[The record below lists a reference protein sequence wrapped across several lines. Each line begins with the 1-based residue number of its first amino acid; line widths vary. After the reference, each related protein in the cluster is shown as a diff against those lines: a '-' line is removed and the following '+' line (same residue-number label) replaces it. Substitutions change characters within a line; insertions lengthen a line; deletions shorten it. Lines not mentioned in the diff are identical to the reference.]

1 MSATVAAALKKLSA
15 VVLSDKKNLK
25 TAVGI
30 IIGIIVIIVM
40 PIAAVLSIFSGDM
53 NIDTDRLQQMIT
65 ESLTS
70 EEEDNLKFIEDTMLT
85 LDEKMTAAGFPDR
98 VKEAQV
104 LYVLVLSDYSRE
116 DGFTDKLVGCFA
128 ADQTDEQLILA
139 VNETF
144 GTDNE
149 LYLFEAPIDLLS
161 YISINKDGWQKHS
174 YAASC
179 SVSDRVL
186 FQMLKDNPNIQ
197 KVYLCL
203 DNDEAGQKANE
214 RISDK
219 LFIQGIQ
226 HEILVP
232 NHKDWNED
240 RLAADGNAPR
250 SCAEFSVSNENEEE
264 GEEPCQALQL

>member
-15 VVLSDKKNLK
+15 IVFSDKNNLK

-70 EEEDNLKFIEDTMLT
+70 EEEDNLKFIEDTMLS

-104 LYVLVLSDYSRE
+104 LYVLALSDYSRE
-116 DGFTDKLVGCFA
+116 DGFTDKLVDCFA

-144 GTDNE
+144 GTD
-149 LYLFEAPIDLLS
+149 IKS
-161 YISINKDGWQKHS
+161 KDFTKI
-174 YAASC
+174 
-179 SVSDRVL
+179 
-186 FQMLKDNPNIQ
+186 M
-197 KVYLCL
+197 
-203 DNDEAGQKANE
+203 NDIRAKGA
-214 RISDK
+214 
-219 LFIQGIQ
+219 
-226 HEILVP
+226 
-232 NHKDWNED
+232 
-240 RLAADGNAPR
+240 
-250 SCAEFSVSNENEEE
+250 
-264 GEEPCQALQL
+264 

>member
-85 LDEKMTAAGFPDR
+85 LDEKMTDAGFHDR

-104 LYVLVLSDYSRE
+104 LYVLALSDYSRE

-144 GTDNE
+144 GTDIKSE
-149 LYLFEAPIDLLS
+149 DFTKI
-161 YISINKDGWQKHS
+161 
-174 YAASC
+174 
-179 SVSDRVL
+179 
-186 FQMLKDNPNIQ
+186 M
-197 KVYLCL
+197 
-203 DNDEAGQKANE
+203 NDIRAKGT
-214 RISDK
+214 
-219 LFIQGIQ
+219 
-226 HEILVP
+226 
-232 NHKDWNED
+232 
-240 RLAADGNAPR
+240 
-250 SCAEFSVSNENEEE
+250 
-264 GEEPCQALQL
+264 

>member
-15 VVLSDKKNLK
+15 VVLSDKNNLK

-104 LYVLVLSDYSRE
+104 LYVLALSDYSRE
-116 DGFTDKLVGCFA
+116 DGFTDKLVGCFTA
-128 ADQTDEQLILA
+128 NQTNEQLISA
-139 VNETF
+139 VNEAF
-144 GTDNE
+144 GTDIKSE
-149 LYLFEAPIDLLS
+149 DFTKI
-161 YISINKDGWQKHS
+161 
-174 YAASC
+174 
-179 SVSDRVL
+179 
-186 FQMLKDNPNIQ
+186 M
-197 KVYLCL
+197 
-203 DNDEAGQKANE
+203 NDIRAK
-214 RISDK
+214 
-219 LFIQGIQ
+219 
-226 HEILVP
+226 
-232 NHKDWNED
+232 
-240 RLAADGNAPR
+240 
-250 SCAEFSVSNENEEE
+250 EEV
-264 GEEPCQALQL
+264 

>member
-85 LDEKMTAAGFPDR
+85 LDEKMTAAGFPNR

-104 LYVLVLSDYSRE
+104 LYVLALSDYSRE
-116 DGFTDKLVGCFA
+116 DGFTDKLVDCFA
-128 ADQTDEQLILA
+128 DNQTDEQLILA
-139 VNETF
+139 VNEAF
-144 GTDNE
+144 GTD
-149 LYLFEAPIDLLS
+149 
-161 YISINKDGWQKHS
+161 INSED
-174 YAASC
+174 
-179 SVSDRVL
+179 
-186 FQMLKDNPNIQ
+186 FT
-197 KVYLCL
+197 KVM
-203 DNDEAGQKANE
+203 NDIRAKGT
-214 RISDK
+214 
-219 LFIQGIQ
+219 
-226 HEILVP
+226 
-232 NHKDWNED
+232 
-240 RLAADGNAPR
+240 
-250 SCAEFSVSNENEEE
+250 
-264 GEEPCQALQL
+264 

>member
-15 VVLSDKKNLK
+15 VVLSDKNNLK

-30 IIGIIVIIVM
+30 VIGIIVIIVM

-85 LDEKMTAAGFPDR
+85 LDEKMTDAGFPDR

-104 LYVLVLSDYSRE
+104 LYVLALSDYSRE

-139 VNETF
+139 VNEAF
-144 GTDNE
+144 GTDIKSKN
-149 LYLFEAPIDLLS
+149 FT
-161 YISINKDGWQKHS
+161 
-174 YAASC
+174 
-179 SVSDRVL
+179 
-186 FQMLKDNPNIQ
+186 
-197 KVYLCL
+197 KVM
-203 DNDEAGQKANE
+203 NDIRAKGT
-214 RISDK
+214 
-219 LFIQGIQ
+219 
-226 HEILVP
+226 
-232 NHKDWNED
+232 
-240 RLAADGNAPR
+240 
-250 SCAEFSVSNENEEE
+250 
-264 GEEPCQALQL
+264 

>member
-70 EEEDNLKFIEDTMLT
+70 EEEDNLKFIEDTMLS
-85 LDEKMTAAGFPDR
+85 LDEKMTAAGFPNR

-104 LYVLVLSDYSRE
+104 LYVLALSDYSRE
-116 DGFTDKLVGCFA
+116 DGFTDKLVGCFF
-128 ADQTDEQLILA
+128 ADQTNEQLILA

-144 GTDNE
+144 GTD
-149 LYLFEAPIDLLS
+149 
-161 YISINKDGWQKHS
+161 INSED
-174 YAASC
+174 
-179 SVSDRVL
+179 
-186 FQMLKDNPNIQ
+186 FT
-197 KVYLCL
+197 KVM
-203 DNDEAGQKANE
+203 NDIRAK
-214 RISDK
+214 
-219 LFIQGIQ
+219 
-226 HEILVP
+226 
-232 NHKDWNED
+232 
-240 RLAADGNAPR
+240 
-250 SCAEFSVSNENEEE
+250 EEV
-264 GEEPCQALQL
+264 

>member
-30 IIGIIVIIVM
+30 IIGIIVVIVM

-85 LDEKMTAAGFPDR
+85 LDEKMTDAGFRDR

-104 LYVLVLSDYSRE
+104 LYVLALSDYSRE

-128 ADQTDEQLILA
+128 ADQTDEQLISA
-139 VNETF
+139 VNEAF
-144 GTDNE
+144 GTDIKSE
-149 LYLFEAPIDLLS
+149 DFT
-161 YISINKDGWQKHS
+161 
-174 YAASC
+174 
-179 SVSDRVL
+179 
-186 FQMLKDNPNIQ
+186 
-197 KVYLCL
+197 KVM
-203 DNDEAGQKANE
+203 NDIRAKGT
-214 RISDK
+214 
-219 LFIQGIQ
+219 
-226 HEILVP
+226 
-232 NHKDWNED
+232 
-240 RLAADGNAPR
+240 
-250 SCAEFSVSNENEEE
+250 
-264 GEEPCQALQL
+264 

>member
-15 VVLSDKKNLK
+15 VVLSDKNNLK

-85 LDEKMTAAGFPDR
+85 LDEKMTDAGFRDR

-104 LYVLVLSDYSRE
+104 LYVLALSDYSRE

-128 ADQTDEQLILA
+128 ADQTDEQLISA
-139 VNETF
+139 VNEAF
-144 GTDNE
+144 GTD
-149 LYLFEAPIDLLS
+149 
-161 YISINKDGWQKHS
+161 INSED
-174 YAASC
+174 
-179 SVSDRVL
+179 
-186 FQMLKDNPNIQ
+186 FT
-197 KVYLCL
+197 KVM
-203 DNDEAGQKANE
+203 NDIRAK
-214 RISDK
+214 
-219 LFIQGIQ
+219 
-226 HEILVP
+226 
-232 NHKDWNED
+232 
-240 RLAADGNAPR
+240 
-250 SCAEFSVSNENEEE
+250 EEV
-264 GEEPCQALQL
+264 

>member
-104 LYVLVLSDYSRE
+104 LYVLALSDYSRE
-116 DGFTDKLVGCFA
+116 DGFTDKLVGCFF
-128 ADQTDEQLILA
+128 ADQTNEQLISA

-144 GTDNE
+144 GTDIKSE
-149 LYLFEAPIDLLS
+149 DFTKI
-161 YISINKDGWQKHS
+161 
-174 YAASC
+174 
-179 SVSDRVL
+179 
-186 FQMLKDNPNIQ
+186 M
-197 KVYLCL
+197 
-203 DNDEAGQKANE
+203 NDIRAK
-214 RISDK
+214 
-219 LFIQGIQ
+219 
-226 HEILVP
+226 
-232 NHKDWNED
+232 
-240 RLAADGNAPR
+240 
-250 SCAEFSVSNENEEE
+250 EEV
-264 GEEPCQALQL
+264 

>member
-15 VVLSDKKNLK
+15 VVLSDKNNLK

-30 IIGIIVIIVM
+30 VIGIIVIIVM

-104 LYVLVLSDYSRE
+104 LYVLALSDYSRE

-128 ADQTDEQLILA
+128 ADQTNEQLISA
-139 VNETF
+139 VNEAF
-144 GTDNE
+144 GTDIKSE
-149 LYLFEAPIDLLS
+149 DFT
-161 YISINKDGWQKHS
+161 
-174 YAASC
+174 
-179 SVSDRVL
+179 
-186 FQMLKDNPNIQ
+186 
-197 KVYLCL
+197 KVM
-203 DNDEAGQKANE
+203 NDIRAK
-214 RISDK
+214 
-219 LFIQGIQ
+219 
-226 HEILVP
+226 
-232 NHKDWNED
+232 
-240 RLAADGNAPR
+240 
-250 SCAEFSVSNENEEE
+250 EEV
-264 GEEPCQALQL
+264 

>member
-30 IIGIIVIIVM
+30 VIGIIVIIVM

-85 LDEKMTAAGFPDR
+85 LDEKMTAAGFPNR

-104 LYVLVLSDYSRE
+104 LYVLALSDYSRE

-128 ADQTDEQLILA
+128 ADQTDEQLISA
-139 VNETF
+139 VNEAF
-144 GTDNE
+144 GTD
-149 LYLFEAPIDLLS
+149 
-161 YISINKDGWQKHS
+161 INSED
-174 YAASC
+174 
-179 SVSDRVL
+179 
-186 FQMLKDNPNIQ
+186 FT
-197 KVYLCL
+197 KVM
-203 DNDEAGQKANE
+203 NDIRAKGA
-214 RISDK
+214 
-219 LFIQGIQ
+219 
-226 HEILVP
+226 
-232 NHKDWNED
+232 
-240 RLAADGNAPR
+240 
-250 SCAEFSVSNENEEE
+250 
-264 GEEPCQALQL
+264 

>member
-15 VVLSDKKNLK
+15 VVLSDKNNLK

-85 LDEKMTAAGFPDR
+85 LDEKMTAAGFPNR

-104 LYVLVLSDYSRE
+104 LYVLALSDYSRE

-128 ADQTDEQLILA
+128 ADQTDEQLISA

-144 GTDNE
+144 GTDIKSE
-149 LYLFEAPIDLLS
+149 DFTKI
-161 YISINKDGWQKHS
+161 
-174 YAASC
+174 
-179 SVSDRVL
+179 
-186 FQMLKDNPNIQ
+186 M
-197 KVYLCL
+197 
-203 DNDEAGQKANE
+203 NDIRAKGT
-214 RISDK
+214 
-219 LFIQGIQ
+219 
-226 HEILVP
+226 
-232 NHKDWNED
+232 
-240 RLAADGNAPR
+240 
-250 SCAEFSVSNENEEE
+250 
-264 GEEPCQALQL
+264 

>member
-70 EEEDNLKFIEDTMLT
+70 EEEDNLKFIEDTMLS
-85 LDEKMTAAGFPDR
+85 LDEKMTAEGFPDR

-104 LYVLVLSDYSRE
+104 LYVLALSDYSRE

-128 ADQTDEQLILA
+128 ADQTNEQLISA

-144 GTDNE
+144 GTDIKSE
-149 LYLFEAPIDLLS
+149 DFTKI
-161 YISINKDGWQKHS
+161 
-174 YAASC
+174 
-179 SVSDRVL
+179 
-186 FQMLKDNPNIQ
+186 M
-197 KVYLCL
+197 
-203 DNDEAGQKANE
+203 NDIRAK
-214 RISDK
+214 
-219 LFIQGIQ
+219 
-226 HEILVP
+226 
-232 NHKDWNED
+232 
-240 RLAADGNAPR
+240 
-250 SCAEFSVSNENEEE
+250 EEV
-264 GEEPCQALQL
+264 